1 LNFRFVI
8 CNLTQFLNFSD
19 RKDRKDHKDSFQH
32 CDTDVLSNESQM
44 KHPTKNRQKQT
55 KQTTKIKDKDKDNG
69 QRGKES
75 NVG

>member
-1 LNFRFVI
+1 
-8 CNLTQFLNFSD
+8 
-19 RKDRKDHKDSFQH
+19 
-32 CDTDVLSNESQM
+32 M